1 MALGIYIHVPFCRT
15 RCGFCAFYLRIH
27 REDWAQAYV
36 EAVIGEIRLHAAR
49 SSLGGRLPE
58 SLYFGGGTPTTLRS
72 EQLLA
77 IFKAAQEN
85 LGLSEQAEVTVE
97 AHPESVTAESLQ
109 ALRQAGFNRISF
121 GMQSSDETELV
132 QIGRKTEQTS
142 IDQTVAQARTAGF
155 ANLNLDLIYG
165 LPGQTQASWRET
177 LDRALALTPD
187 HLSCYALT
195 VEDKTHL
202 QVSLHRGDLP
212 EPDQDLQNTM
222 EDEAAQRL
230 AEAGFSRYEISNY
243 SRPGRACRHNLLYWQ
258 GGDYLG
264 LGPSA
269 QSYLDGCRFGNVEDL
284 TEYQTEIAASRL
296 AVEQARPL
304 SPAQR
309 SREALV
315 FGLRLI
321 EGVPLDGTLADD
333 ANQRR
338 TTLERLERD
347 GLVEL
352 AAGRVRLT
360 ELGRRFAD
368 QVAVEL
374 L

>member
-1 MALGIYIHVPFCRT
+1 
-15 RCGFCAFYLRIH
+15 
-27 REDWAQAYV
+27 
-36 EAVIGEIRLHAAR
+36 
-49 SSLGGRLPE
+49 
-58 SLYFGGGTPTTLRS
+58 
-72 EQLLA
+72 
-77 IFKAAQEN
+77 
-85 LGLSEQAEVTVE
+85 
-97 AHPESVTAESLQ
+97 
-109 ALRQAGFNRISF
+109 
-121 GMQSSDETELV
+121 
-132 QIGRKTEQTS
+132 
-142 IDQTVAQARTAGF
+142 
-155 ANLNLDLIYG
+155 
-165 LPGQTQASWRET
+165 
-177 LDRALALTPD
+177 
-187 HLSCYALT
+187 
-195 VEDKTHL
+195 
-202 QVSLHRGDLP
+202 
-212 EPDQDLQNTM
+212 M

-296 AVEQARPL
+296 AVEQTRPL

-347 GLVEL
+347 GLVKL